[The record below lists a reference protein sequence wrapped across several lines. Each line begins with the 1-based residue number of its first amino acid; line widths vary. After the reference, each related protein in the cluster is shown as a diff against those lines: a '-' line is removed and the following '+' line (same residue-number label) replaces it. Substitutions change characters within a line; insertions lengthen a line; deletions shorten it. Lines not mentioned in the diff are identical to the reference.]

1 MTRSKRI
8 FLGILAALIAISLA
22 GPSPASS
29 EVARRTLIVLLD
41 AIPYEAVERITNP
54 SLGETALFQDLKGP
68 VPMVSTFPSGTNVAI
83 PALLAPFG
91 VGGSP
96 GYENRH
102 YDWARNTVRGGGVVS
117 YYRIDF
123 PWRGFFDVTRTG
135 IALGGLNALNPVRGS
150 IRQQRKGIDG
160 FVASEKDLY
169 TIYIGETDLVMHFS
183 GPDAVR
189 PILEALETMIRE
201 ARQENPERPFDVV
214 ILSDHGVE
222 GGVPLK
228 NVRKQVLKALKKAG
242 YRYAKKLKR
251 PDDVVLTPYGL
262 VSNFEAYTR
271 DEIKPQVA
279 EVLASV
285 PGVDLCVFETPSGWV
300 IEGTDGKAVFRRH
313 DTLEGKC
320 WSYEP
325 LQGDPLHYLPLI
337 DAFSQRTGKAADC
350 LPDQAW
356 FEASAGCKYPD
367 AFFRLE
373 QAFTLV
379 ENPASVACSLSPEY
393 MYGARM
399 TETGSRIASGPLCWT
414 HGALH
419 WEATLGF
426 LMSDRADWNPPRF
439 ARFNTALLPFLGTPF
454 PVRKEAHPPRCAAQ
468 PREASPAHPGLQGPG
483 D

>member
-1 MTRSKRI
+1 MTRYIRYI
-8 FLGILAALIAISLA
+8 LGILAAFITIGLA

-29 EVARRTLIVLLD
+29 EEARRTLIVLLD
-41 AIPYEAVERITNP
+41 AIPYGVVERITDP

-83 PALLAPFG
+83 PALVAPFG
-91 VGGSP
+91 VGVSP

-102 YDWARNTVRGGGVVS
+102 YDWARNTVRGGGLIS
-117 YYRIDF
+117 YYRIEF

-135 IALGGLNALNPVRGS
+135 VALGGLNALNPTRGS
-150 IRQQRKGIDG
+150 IKQLRKGIEG

-169 TIYIGETDLVMHFS
+169 TVYIGETDLVMHFS
-183 GPDAVR
+183 GPDAAR
-189 PILEALETMIRE
+189 PIFEALETMLRE
-201 ARQENPERPFDVV
+201 VREEHPDRPFDVV

-222 GGVPLK
+222 GGDPLI
-228 NVRKQVLKALKKAG
+228 NVRQPVLKALKKAG
-242 YRYAKKLKR
+242 YRYEKKLKR

-262 VSNFEAYTR
+262 VSNLEAYTR

-279 EVLASV
+279 EVLANV
-285 PGVDLCVFETPSGWV
+285 PGVDLCVFERPDGWV

-313 DTLEGKC
+313 DTPEGKC

-325 LQGDPLHYLPLI
+325 LSGDPLHYLPLI
-337 DAFSQRTGKAADC
+337 DAFSQRTGKTIDC
-350 LPDQAW
+350 LPDEAW
-356 FEASAGCKYPD
+356 FETSADCEYPD

-373 QAFTLV
+373 QAFELV
-379 ENPASVACSLSPEY
+379 ENPASVVCSVSPGY
-393 MYGARM
+393 LYGARM
-399 TETGSRIASGPLCWT
+399 TEFGSKIASGPLRWT

-439 ARFNTALLPFLGTPF
+439 ARYNTALLPFLGTL
-454 PVRKEAHPPRCAAQ
+454 PPETSR
-468 PREASPAHPGLQGPG
+468 
-483 D
+483 

>member
-1 MTRSKRI
+1 MH
-8 FLGILAALIAISLA
+8 FLLGILAALIALGLT

-29 EVARRTLIVLLD
+29 EAAKRTLVVLLD
-41 AIPYEAVERITNP
+41 AIPYEAVERLTDP

-83 PALLAPFG
+83 PALIAPFG
-91 VGGSP
+91 VGVSP

-102 YDWARNTVRGGGVVS
+102 FDWAKNKVRGGGVIS
-117 YYRIDF
+117 YYRIEF

-135 IALGGLNALNPVRGS
+135 IAVGGLNALNPVEGA
-150 IRQQRKGIDG
+150 IKQLRKGIEG

-169 TIYIGETDLVMHFS
+169 TIYVGETDLVMHFS

-189 PILEALETMIRE
+189 PIFEALETTIRE
-201 ARQENPERPFDVV
+201 VRQEHPDRPFDVV

-222 GGVPLK
+222 GGEPLI

-242 YRYAKKLKR
+242 YRYEKKLKR

-262 VSNFEAYTR
+262 VSNLEAYTR

-285 PGVDLCVFETPSGWV
+285 PGVDLCVFKRPDGWV

-313 DTLEGKC
+313 DTPEGKC

-325 LQGDPLHYLPLI
+325 LSGDPLHYLPLI
-337 DAFSQRTGKAADC
+337 DAFSQRTGRTIDC
-350 LPDQAW
+350 LPDKAW
-356 FEASAGCKYPD
+356 FEASADREYPD

-373 QAFTLV
+373 QAFELV
-379 ENPASVACSLSPEY
+379 ENPASVVCSLSPEY
-393 MYGARM
+393 VYGARM
-399 TETGSRIASGPLCWT
+399 TEMGSRIASGPLRWT

-439 ARFNTALLPFLGTPF
+439 ARFNTALLPFLDP
-454 PVRKEAHPPRCAAQ
+454 RPPLREGAATA
-468 PREASPAHPGLQGPG
+468 R
-483 D
+483 